1 MFYLTANLQR
11 MEEFMHFKKILSA
24 SILASALIFC
34 IPQAIYAAPD
44 AKTETPVIYG
54 WNSDALGPLFLIRT

>member
-1 MFYLTANLQR
+1 MFYLTANFQR

-44 AKTETPVIYG
+44 AKTETPVTYG
-54 WNSDALGPLFLIRT
+54 AA

>member
-1 MFYLTANLQR
+1 MFYLTANLQG

-44 AKTETPVIYG
+44 AKTEIFG
-54 WNSDALGPLFLIRT
+54 LMG

>member
-1 MFYLTANLQR
+1 
-11 MEEFMHFKKILSA
+11 MHFKKILSA

-44 AKTETPVIYG
+44 AKTKHLSHMAGIQMPWGV
-54 WNSDALGPLFLIRT
+54 SF